1 MLIRNVSRQCGTYI
15 VFLPPTKF
23 DVPQSLKL
31 FSEDNTVNRT
41 VKGGG
46 QTIADH
52 YWLLFWLALSKVTYA
67 SLAVQNSS
75 IGDLVT
81 HSLTHSLT
89 VLLLLTYSERP
100 QRLVTFETF
109 DQSDE
114 ET

>member
-1 MLIRNVSRQCGTYI
+1 MLIRVVSTSRQCGTYI

-52 YWLLFWLALSKVTYA
+52 FWLLFWLALSLMLISKVTSA
-67 SLAVQNSS
+67 SFFTMV
-75 IGDLVT
+75 
-81 HSLTHSLT
+81 
-89 VLLLLTYSERP
+89 
-100 QRLVTFETF
+100 
-109 DQSDE
+109 
-114 ET
+114 

>member
-67 SLAVQNSS
+67 SFL
-75 IGDLVT
+75 
-81 HSLTHSLT
+81 
-89 VLLLLTYSERP
+89 P
-100 QRLVTFETF
+100 W
-109 DQSDE
+109 SDE
-114 ET
+114 SILHPRGPLNLGGEKYY